1 MWIES
6 ESSGAYSCYEEFVED
21 TVPYLRKEMELMLAS
36 VRASEQRVL
45 AQVGLLSPPASMHM
59 LVLVRCKEVGRRKP
73 YISETTGGSTITGGC
88 HPLSSKFHES

>member
-59 LVLVRCKEVGRRKP
+59 LVLRASCVSMILEYTVLVCCASGQSAGRAAD
-73 YISETTGGSTITGGC
+73 
-88 HPLSSKFHES
+88 